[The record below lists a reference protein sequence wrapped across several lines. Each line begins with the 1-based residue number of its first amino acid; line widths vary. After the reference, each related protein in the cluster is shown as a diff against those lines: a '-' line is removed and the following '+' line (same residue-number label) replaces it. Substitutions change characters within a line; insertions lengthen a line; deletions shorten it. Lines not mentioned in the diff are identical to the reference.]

1 MPFIIVG
8 DTDKYK
14 GCLIYPVA
22 GDREKAE
29 EILHQILTNPTE
41 NDIRVTEGCTNLR
54 VEYEDENNCWWND
67 PVLVS

>member
-8 DTDKYK
+8 DTGEYK

-22 GDREKAE
+22 GDLAKAE

-54 VEYEDENNCWWND
+54 VEYEDEKNCWWND
-67 PVLVS
+67 PVLLS